1 VDVLRDSFQSEVL
14 PVGGGGVVG
23 GEAAGLLEEVLFKV
37 VGVEEELTGGVVVG
51 VDLTAVVGSVGELA
65 EALAVDGALAE
76 ELVVGVVLDV
86 GVGGAA
92 YGGRRSSGI
101 GAGGASQRRRGAPRT
116 FGRVQRAPASGA
128 SVWSWSPPGA

>member
-1 VDVLRDSFQSEVL
+1 
-14 PVGGGGVVG
+14 
-23 GEAAGLLEEVLFKV
+23 LFKV

-92 YGGRRSSGI
+92 YGVVGPAESVLAGVPEAERGSEDVREARRGLPRRGLRCGAGARRGRRCSGRRCFR
-101 GAGGASQRRRGAPRT
+101 AGR
-116 FGRVQRAPASGA
+116 
-128 SVWSWSPPGA
+128 